1 MPEIKLCAFA
11 DESGAEAEVQIEN
24 MLKNGVYA
32 VEMRSCDAI
41 NVGAFTDEK
50 AAEVYEKFLA
60 AGIEVWS
67 IGSPLGKISIDS
79 PFNEH
84 FELLARLVRTAKIMH
99 SDKIRMFSYF
109 VKRGDY
115 AAMRDEVLSR
125 MKKLCDYAAS
135 EDVVLCH
142 ENESEIFGA
151 TVDNCRLLLD
161 AQPRLRQVY
170 DPANFLMW
178 DEDIEYALDKLYSDA
193 YYFHIKDVV
202 KSQKCIVPAGFG
214 DGKIEE
220 MVRRLDRDA
229 TFTIEPHLHIF
240 DGYAGIDKKQ
250 LKNKFV
256 YPDQPTAFAAAV
268 DAFKRVMKDNGYKE
282 EKKGIWKK

>member
-50 AAEVYEKFLA
+50 AAEVYEKFSA

-115 AAMRDEVLSR
+115 AAKRDEVLLR
-125 MKKLCDYAAS
+125 IKKMCDYA
-135 EDVVLCH
+135 EKEGVILCH

-151 TVDNCRLLLD
+151 TVENCRWLYD
-161 AQPRLRQVY
+161 AEPRLKPVY
-170 DPANFLMW
+170 DPANFIMW
-178 DEDIEYALDKLYSDA
+178 DEDIPTALDALYDRTF
-193 YYFHIKDVV
+193 YFHIKDVIR
-202 KSQKCIVPAGFG
+202 SEKCIVPAGYG
-214 DGKIEE
+214 DGMIDQTVKN
-220 MVRRLDRDA
+220 LSRDA

>member
-1 MPEIKLCAFA
+1 MPKIKLCAFA
-11 DESGAEAEVQIEN
+11 DESGAKAEVQIDN
-24 MLKNGVYA
+24 LLKNGVYA
-32 VEMRSCDAI
+32 VEMRSCDSI
-41 NVGAFTDEK
+41 NVSEFTRDK
-50 AAEVYEKFLA
+50 AAEVYEKFA
-60 AGIEVWS
+60 SQGIEIWS
-67 IGSPLGKISIDS
+67 LGSPLGKIDISQ
-79 PFNEH
+79 PFERH
-84 FELLARLVRTAKIMH
+84 FDMLKRLVKTAHIMKTN
-99 SDKIRMFSYF
+99 KIRMFSYF
-109 VKRGDY
+109 VKRQDY

-178 DEDIEYALDKLYSDA
+178 DEDIEYALDKLYGGA

-240 DGYAGIDKKQ
+240 GGYADIDKKQ
-250 LKNKFV
+250 LKNKFT
-256 YPDQPTAFAAAV
+256 YADQPSAFAAAV
-268 DAFKRVMKDNGYKE
+268 AAFKDIMAKCGYIE
-282 EKKGIWKK
+282 EAKGIWTK